1 MADSPRYAR
10 RRASARSATRCR
22 EHGHRYGG
30 GTRVL
35 PAAAVRVRAL
45 PVRAR
50 GWELGVGVARRV
62 VPLEIRARRVL
73 VGQLASSG
81 QRRGRGCAPV
91 DARSDLYA
99 LGAVAWFLLVG
110 RPVFE
115 GPTLVSVCA
124 HHIYTP
130 ARRPSEVLGSAI
142 APALEDIVLACLE
155 KDPSRRPPDARAL
168 RDRLEATGLAPSWTR
183 ERAQAWWNARQR
195 SVPPAT
201 RDSSSARLALSLDV
215 NERESASR

>member
-62 VPLEIRARRVL
+62 VPRELRARRVL

-115 GPTLVSVCA
+115 GRRWSPSARITS
-124 HHIYTP
+124 T
-130 ARRPSEVLGSAI
+130 RRPGARPRSSAPRSRLRSRTSCSPVSRKTR
-142 APALEDIVLACLE
+142 AVARPTHARFATDWKPPA
-155 KDPSRRPPDARAL
+155 SL
-168 RDRLEATGLAPSWTR
+168 RHGLASVLKPGGTR
-183 ERAQAWWNARQR
+183 ANAPYLQL
-195 SVPPAT
+195 PAT
-201 RDSSSARLALSLDV
+201 LLLL
-215 NERESASR
+215 ASRCLWT